1 MKHICD
7 TMKDY
12 IDAMH
17 TSMQGDIIYCSEQ
30 LWNEIFKS
38 QPERLSEK
46 TFEDGFFPPPWNIYE
61 HPEKTEGW
69 IEFQRAMRK
78 DPKYYLQGSDSLTS

>member
-12 IDAMH
+12 IDAMN

-38 QPERLSEK
+38 QPERSKREDLKKCVICEYERSVKEIPNGVCVDCSEDS
-46 TFEDGFFPPPWNIYE
+46 TFADLF
-61 HPEKTEGW
+61 
-69 IEFQRAMRK
+69 
-78 DPKYYLQGSDSLTS
+78 